1 MHNPPRFF
9 TFLNFTP
16 YHIALLGTV
25 HLPNASPN
33 SSMGTGGKPS
43 KHGDRPSAGITADSR
58 FAKFQSGLAAG
69 KKLSLVTGRSP
80 AELPVVA

>member
-1 MHNPPRFF
+1 
-9 TFLNFTP
+9 
-16 YHIALLGTV
+16 
-25 HLPNASPN
+25 
-33 SSMGTGGKPS
+33 MGTGGKSS

-58 FAKFQSGLAAG
+58 FAEFQSGLAAG